1 MEPVI
6 GIDLGTT
13 NSEVAFII
21 NGKPQIIK
29 ENDNGIVPSCVSLD
43 ASNNI
48 IVGTTAKNQAVLYPQ
63 KTILSVKR
71 LMGKNEQIALNGQFY
86 TPQEISA
93 FILRELKERAQR
105 VTGQKISKAIITT
118 PAYFTDAQRQATRE
132 AGEIAGLNVVR
143 ILNEPTA
150 AALVYETGETKE
162 SQRIMVYD
170 LGGGTFDV
178 SIVRIEEGVVE
189 VLAST
194 GDNHLGGDDFDH
206 EIEKILTE
214 HLKNE
219 FNVDITSQ
227 AAALARIKHAAEQSK
242 IELSSAPFAM
252 IQEDFIAKNSAGSDI
267 HLSYELSRLEFES
280 AIDGYMQ
287 KTMDSVNQAL
297 KDAAMLPSALDKIIL
312 VGGSTRIPKLS
323 SMLEKKFNMI
333 PEQGIDPDLCVA
345 MGAAIQA
352 GREMGIESSTLLLDI
367 TPYTFG
373 TSALGQLDGFPSK
386 NVFVPIIK
394 RNSKL
399 PAIKSEAFET
409 VYENQRN
416 VEILVYQGEKP
427 NALDNVEIGKFMFRL
442 TPNLP
447 EHSIIILKYELDING
462 ILKIKA
468 VEKES
473 GKEINGV
480 IENAF
485 SNIEEERLKISRTK
499 IDAIWASS
507 SGEYGDSNDDSD
519 NYDDYEAGEYDADG
533 HQLNDGET
541 SGTNIHAMNRP
552 KISAGFAGSGIPA
565 ELEIIL
571 RTARDS
577 MDKASDEDK
586 NEIINL
592 IEDIQDALKSGDE
605 SKAREIGNE
614 LEDIL
619 FYIE

>member
-21 NGKPQIIK
+21 NGKPEVIK
-29 ENDNGIVPSCVSLD
+29 ENDDGIVPSCVSLD
-43 ASNNI
+43 TSNNI
-48 IVGTTAKNQAVLYPQ
+48 IVGRIAKNQAILYPQ
-63 KTILSVKR
+63 NTVLSIKR
-71 LMGKNEQIALNGQFY
+71 LMGTNEQIALNGQFY

-93 FILRELKERAQR
+93 FILRELKERAER
-105 VTGQKISKAIITT
+105 AIGQKISKAVITT

-132 AGEIAGLNVVR
+132 AGEIAGLTVLR

-150 AALVYETGETKE
+150 AALVYETGESE

-178 SIVRIEEGVVE
+178 SIVRIEDGVVE

-206 EIEKILTE
+206 EIKEILIN
-214 HLKNE
+214 HLRERFSVN
-219 FNVDITSQ
+219 ITNQPS
-227 AAALARIKHAAEQSK
+227 AMARVKQAAEQAK
-242 IELSSAPFAM
+242 IELSSSPFAM
-252 IQEDFIAKNSAGSDI
+252 IQEDFIAKRDSGADV
-267 HLSYELSRLEFES
+267 HLSFELSRTEFEM
-280 AIDGYMQ
+280 AIDDYLQ
-287 KTMDSVNQAL
+287 KTMESVNQAL

-312 VGGSTRIPKLS
+312 VGGSTRIPAIS
-323 SMLEKKFNMI
+323 EMLEKKFNKV
-333 PEQGIDPDLCVA
+333 PHQGIDPDLCVA

-352 GREMGIESSTLLLDI
+352 GREMGIESDTLLLDI

-373 TSALGQLDGFPSK
+373 TSAFSELNGMPCRT
-386 NVFVPIIK
+386 VFVPLIK

-399 PAIKSEAFET
+399 PAIKSEAFGTMFDGQE
-409 VYENQRN
+409 Q
-416 VEILVYQGEKP
+416 VEILVYQGEEP
-427 NALDNVEIGKFMFRL
+427 NALDNVEIGKFKFKL

-447 EHSIIILKYELDING
+447 EQSVIILKYELDING

-468 VEKES
+468 VEKDS

-480 IENAF
+480 IQNAF
-485 SNIEEERLKISRTK
+485 ATIEEDRLNLSRSKIEK
-499 IDAIWASS
+499 VWSS
-507 SGEYGDSNDDSD
+507 SSDQDDYQYGDGYEDDLALNSSGGKDKFQSGDSNSGNIAAPSD
-519 NYDDYEAGEYDADG
+519 
-533 HQLNDGET
+533 
-541 SGTNIHAMNRP
+541 
-552 KISAGFAGSGIPA
+552 
-565 ELEIIL
+565 LEIL
-571 RTARDS
+571 MNNARES

-592 IEDIQDALKSGDE
+592 IEDIQDALAEGDI
-605 SKAREIGNE
+605 SKAREIGQE
-614 LEDIL
+614 LEDII